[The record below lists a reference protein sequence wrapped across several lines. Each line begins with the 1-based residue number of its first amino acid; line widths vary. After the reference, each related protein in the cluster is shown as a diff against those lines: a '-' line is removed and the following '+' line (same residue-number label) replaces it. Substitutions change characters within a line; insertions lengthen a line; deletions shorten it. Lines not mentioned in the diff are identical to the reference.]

1 MLTHERFAVLLRKL
15 TCDAERGYAFVNHL
29 SSQRH
34 LPFALGLGK
43 VLRASLFV
51 NS

>member
-34 LPFALGLGK
+34 LLLCFGAGK
-43 VLRASLFV
+43 GP
-51 NS
+51 